1 MGGIRFTWVSQDG
14 VWMEM
19 GKMEQRKRGRAK
31 YHNFQGCRRGQ
42 FLMMVFILS
51 KPSSSFFFSHY
62 VMKWGKKKIFT
73 FSALFRPSIIFCS
86 RYGYG
91 KSKSDI
97 GNDCFLLLVWHNNGC
112 NGLLLLPQNSSSG
125 ERELAQCLLC
135 PAVSWYLEAGNDDIH
150 RSYTRWP
157 CIVSNVVIYILP
169 WLRSNLAWYP
179 SV

>member
-1 MGGIRFTWVSQDG
+1 
-14 VWMEM
+14 M

-42 FLMMVFILS
+42 FSMVFILS
-51 KPSSSFFFSHY
+51 NPPLLSFFLTTLYEMRKEKNFH
-62 VMKWGKKKIFT
+62 

-135 PAVSWYLEAGNDDIH
+135 PAVSWYLEAGDDDIH
-150 RSYTRWP
+150 RPYTRWP

-169 WLRSNLAWYP
+169 
-179 SV
+179 

>member
-1 MGGIRFTWVSQDG
+1 MGYGWKWEKWNKGKEEGRNIIISKDVG
-14 VWMEM
+14 VD
-19 GKMEQRKRGRAK
+19 
-31 YHNFQGCRRGQ
+31 NFRWCSYCRTLLF
-42 FLMMVFILS
+42 FL
-51 KPSSSFFFSHY
+51 FFSLRY
-62 VMKWGKKKIFT
+62 MKWGKKKIFT

-91 KSKSDI
+91 KSKPDI